1 MYVMRR
7 ITSNIS
13 GIRSYDIW
21 TRMAKLWR
29 HYKSTYLIRCFS
41 CGFLGGMGGGVF
53 EEKKKHLDEIS
64 QLCHLKCQVGITR
77 LKLRRNWRDLS
88 GFVREQCGQMSL
100 WNNRPIW
107 SPKHFC
113 KKLIL
118 NFYSGKSSPKVQASS
133 VFFKNDFS
141 VWPVSQNFPQ
151 SSHPD
156 ALRQE
161 SFKFHRSQDFD
172 FGFQSSDFFISIS
185 FGRLLLFALTLL

>member
-1 MYVMRR
+1 VWPDEFVKQSPDMKPK
-7 ITSNIS
+7 
-13 GIRSYDIW
+13 
-21 TRMAKLWR
+21 A
-29 HYKSTYLIRCFS
+29 
-41 CGFLGGMGGGVF
+41 FL
-53 EEKKKHLDEIS
+53 
-64 QLCHLKCQVGITR
+64 
-77 LKLRRNWRDLS
+77 
-88 GFVREQCGQMSL
+88 
-100 WNNRPIW
+100 
-107 SPKHFC
+107 
-113 KKLIL
+113 
-118 NFYSGKSSPKVQASS
+118 PKVQASS